1 MSVMSR
7 TWQTLKPLMS
17 WLWRTLERMLLVVL
31 AHPWTALILAG
42 VVVFILYGTHPLCH
56 RPPSD
61 DAPGGGAIAPDL
73 GPLHFI
79 RPGNDKPAVDSLPD
93 KPAPTVV
100 IAGTGQVAVG
110 DSILPVDLQLI
121 EYDTNN
127 RWVRLRIGQEYVTF
141 DNLDW
146 WTRPPHIERWR
157 GVAEVSLLP
166 RLDIGLGIAYR
177 ICSVSGV
184 HVGPAAVV
192 SQHLDW
198 GAVEVRAWRYLTNHV
213 SVDAAL
219 GYRIAENTQGPH
231 LALGLGFDL

>member
-1 MSVMSR
+1 MSR

-17 WLWRTLERMLLVVL
+17 WLWRTLERMLLVIL
-31 AHPWTALILAG
+31 AHPWTGLMLGA
-42 VVVFILYGTHPLCH
+42 VVGFVLCGPPTLCQE
-56 RPPSD
+56 PPS

-73 GPLHFI
+73 GPLHFV
-79 RPGNDKPAVDSLPD
+79 RPGDDKPVIDSLPA
-93 KPAPTVV
+93 KPEPHV
-100 IAGTGQVAVG
+100 IIHGQGQVAVA
-110 DSILPVDLQLI
+110 DSILPVSLELI
-121 EYDTNN
+121 EYSATE

-146 WTRPPHIERWR
+146 WTRPPHVERWR

-166 RLDIGLGIAYR
+166 RLDVGLGIAYR
-177 ICSVSGV
+177 MCAVSGV

-213 SVDAAL
+213 SVDAAI